1 MVMGGVSPIEDTVI
15 VPSKYEDFAGL
26 FPTVYNKV
34 ATYLNRKVEAD
45 GDEIILTKIPKP
57 IASFEGFAERTV
69 LVFII
74 GTAPSLPSLVAVYV
88 SFGLLGD
95 RVVNITS
102 HVPGNQVI
110 YLSSS
115 KNALQASINSG
126 TGTFRTRLVY
136 L

>member
-1 MVMGGVSPIEDTVI
+1 MGSASPIEDTII

-26 FPTVYNKV
+26 FPTVYHNV

-45 GDEIILTKIPKP
+45 GDEITLTNIPKP
-57 IASFEGFAERTV
+57 IASFEGLAERTV
-69 LVFII
+69 LVFIL
-74 GTAPSLPSLVAVYV
+74 GMGPSLPSLVSVYV

-95 RVVNITS
+95 RVVNITT
-102 HVPGNQVI
+102 HVPGRQTI

-115 KNALQASINSG
+115 KNTLQAALNSG